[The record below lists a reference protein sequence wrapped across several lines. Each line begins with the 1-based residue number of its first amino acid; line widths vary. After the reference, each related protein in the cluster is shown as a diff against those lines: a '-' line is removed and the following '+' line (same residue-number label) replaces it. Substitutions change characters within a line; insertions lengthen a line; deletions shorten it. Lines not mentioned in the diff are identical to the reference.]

1 MSDMV
6 VRDSISH
13 YIQSLI
19 ENHTGIH
26 EIWLFGSQ
34 ADGNATPS
42 SDWDLLVFADDST
55 LQQMRKDS
63 QLQSSM
69 YDLFVVHDGNRFE
82 QPWGENPKRGSLNE
96 WKWERKSSHEAEYR
110 ATRPTKAP
118 DKLVDVSI
126 GKAYRLWPDQVS
138 ASQNQPNEKF

>member
-6 VRDSISH
+6 ISDSTSR

-19 ENHTGIH
+19 ENHTCIH
-26 EIWLFGSQ
+26 EIWLFGSR

-55 LQQMRKDS
+55 LQQMRRDL

-69 YDLFVVHDGNRFE
+69 YDLFVVYDGNKFV
-82 QPWGENPKRGSLNE
+82 QPWGENPKSGSLNE
-96 WKWERKSSHEAEYR
+96 WKWERKSSHEADYR
-110 ATRPTKAP
+110 ATHPTKDP
-118 DKLVDVSI
+118 DKMADVSV
-126 GKAYRLWPDQVS
+126 GKARKIWPG
-138 ASQNQPNEKF
+138 